1 MKQNLYTS
9 DTTLSCGIPWTI
21 PRVSCIFS
29 VYDECVYQENTSDKW
44 NIPWYTTRERYITIL
59 YYAIEIQWLTE
70 SMLHICDAWC
80 AIHVAHDGDW
90 RLGVIPS
97 NVNGFLVFW
106 LAVCLSYGIN
116 ISLFWQFLTYYRQY
130 DNDEVKH
137 IPVLLKI
144 SPSQSDNS

>member
-70 SMLHICDAWC
+70 SMRHTHGDEDMGRSGIMVSNIQQVFCILIGCIFHI
-80 AIHVAHDGDW
+80 
-90 RLGVIPS
+90 
-97 NVNGFLVFW
+97 FM
-106 LAVCLSYGIN
+106 
-116 ISLFWQFLTYYRQY
+116 
-130 DNDEVKH
+130 VKK
-137 IPVLLKI
+137 LYL
-144 SPSQSDNS
+144 